1 MMCDGNICVAFA
13 PTSQLL
19 TFLPV
24 VQSWKMTQPKYTQ
37 DEMDRD
43 E

>member
-1 MMCDGNICVAFA
+1 MVTFA
-13 PTSQLL
+13 LLLLPQLL